1 MIITKTPFR
10 ISFFG
15 GGTDYPSWFREHGGQ
30 VLATTFDKYCYISCR
45 KLPPFFPH
53 KFRVVYSKIEVAMLP
68 SEIEHPSVRAVL
80 TWANI
85 NQGLEIHHDGDLPA
99 RSGLGSSSS
108 FTVGLLH
115 AIAAM
120 NGRLVSKLELAK
132 DAIHI
137 EQNVIS
143 ENVGS
148 QDQIATALGGFNHI
162 QFNKNGTFSVTPVV
176 LSQARLEAL
185 QQHLMLFFSGVSR
198 IASEVAASTI
208 NNMANK
214 VTQLNRMSE
223 LAVEGLE
230 ILQSE
235 KIPLL
240 EFGKLLNEGW
250 ELKKQLSDSVSTELV
265 DNLYSKALKSGAV
278 GGKLLG
284 AGGGGFLLLF
294 VEPDKQEQVKRAL
307 ESYVHVP
314 FRFESSGSQI
324 ALYQPEGF

>member
-1 MIITKTPFR
+1 M
-10 ISFFG
+10 
-15 GGTDYPSWFREHGGQ
+15 
-30 VLATTFDKYCYISCR
+30 LATTFDKYCYISCR

-53 KFRVVYSKIEVAMLP
+53 KFRVVYSKIEVAKLP
-68 SEIEHPSVRAVL
+68 SEIEHPSVKAVL
-80 TWANI
+80 NWANI
-85 NQGLEIHHDGDLPA
+85 NEGLEIHHDGDLPA

-137 EQNVIS
+137 EQNVIG

-208 NNMANK
+208 NNMAYK
-214 VTQLNRMSE
+214 ATQLNRMSE
-223 LAVEGLE
+223 LAEEGLG

-235 KIPLL
+235 KMPLS

-314 FRFESSGSQI
+314 FRFENSGSQI